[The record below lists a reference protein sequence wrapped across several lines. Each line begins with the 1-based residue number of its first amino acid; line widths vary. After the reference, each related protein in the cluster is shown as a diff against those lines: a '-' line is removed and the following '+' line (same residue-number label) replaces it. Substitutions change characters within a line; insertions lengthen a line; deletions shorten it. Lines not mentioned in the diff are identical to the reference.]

1 MEEDLEQ
8 VQQKVVIGKSY
19 VSSYTGPEIDA
30 GITKAYQTEYTYTTA
45 EEINDPVDV
54 VRNVL

>member
-1 MEEDLEQ
+1 MEEDLAQ

-30 GITKAYQTEYTYTTA
+30 GITKAYQTEYNCITA